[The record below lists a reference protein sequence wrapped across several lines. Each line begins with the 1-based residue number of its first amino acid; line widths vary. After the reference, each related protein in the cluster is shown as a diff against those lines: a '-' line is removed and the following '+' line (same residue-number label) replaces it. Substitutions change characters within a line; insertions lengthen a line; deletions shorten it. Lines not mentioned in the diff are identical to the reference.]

1 MPSAPSSPPS
11 AQKLA
16 VIGDPI
22 AHSLSPKLQN
32 FLIRHF
38 ALPFNYE
45 ALQIRQNDLPEMM
58 QRLRDGEF
66 RGINVTLP
74 HKQAVMAFLDEVDA
88 TAAKIGAVNTIVVKA
103 GGLVGY
109 NTDARGFSRSLE
121 TAGIAVTNRKAFVLG
136 AGGAARGVVFALL
149 QANVGQIIVC
159 NRSVERA
166 ETLLAAFANHAPTH
180 QLQNV
185 PWPERAGW
193 LKKNKVDLLINTTR
207 VGMHPHD
214 DESPLPDHV
223 FTAQMAVVDL
233 VYNPV
238 QTRFLR
244 AANSAG
250 AKIVNGLGMLI
261 YQGVAALERWCGKQL
276 AVGEIYSSLENELMR
291 AVKNQSTLKPRAT
304 SNERPE

>member
-22 AHSLSPKLQN
+22 AHSLSPALQN

-38 ALPFNYE
+38 ALPFTYE

-58 QRLRDGEF
+58 QRLRNGEF
-66 RGINVTLP
+66 CGINVTLP
-74 HKQAVMAFLDEVDA
+74 HKQTVLSFLDELDA
-88 TAAKIGAVNTIVVKA
+88 TAQKIGAVNTIVVEA
-103 GGLVGY
+103 GRLIGH
-109 NTDARGFSRSLE
+109 NTDVCGFSRSLE
-121 TAGIAVTNRKAFVLG
+121 TAGIAVANRKAFVLG
-136 AGGAARGVVFALL
+136 AGGAARAVIFALL
-149 QANVGQIIVC
+149 QANVGQIMVC
-159 NRSVERA
+159 NRNAERA
-166 ETLLAAFANHAPTH
+166 ATLITAFATHAATN
-180 QLQNV
+180 QLQCV
-185 PWPERAGW
+185 PWSGRADW
-193 LKKNKVDLLINTTR
+193 INKNEVNLLINATR

-223 FTAQMAVVDL
+223 FTDQMAVADL

-250 AKIVNGLGMLI
+250 AKIVSGLGMLI
-261 YQGVAALERWCGKQL
+261 YQGVAAMELWCRKQL
-276 AVGEIYSSLENELMR
+276 EVGEIYSSLESELMR
-291 AVKNQSTLKPRAT
+291 VLKQ
-304 SNERPE
+304 